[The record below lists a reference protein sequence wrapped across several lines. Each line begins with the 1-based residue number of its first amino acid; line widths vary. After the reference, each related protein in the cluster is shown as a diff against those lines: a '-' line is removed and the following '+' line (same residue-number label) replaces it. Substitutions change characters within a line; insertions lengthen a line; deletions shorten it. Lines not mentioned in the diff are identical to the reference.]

1 MTEKKVVR
9 KVVAKTTPAKAA
21 SKAKKTASPVERW
34 LKASLEIRHGG
45 LTGDKLVEAKKAL
58 AALEAELLKQL

>member
-1 MTEKKVVR
+1 MTEKKVVK
-9 KVVAKTTPAKAA
+9 KVVAKSAPKVKKA
-21 SKAKKTASPVERW
+21 ASPVERW

-45 LTGDKLVEAKKAL
+45 LTGDKLAEAKKAL

>member
-1 MTEKKVVR
+1 MTEKKVMK
-9 KVVAKTTPAKAA
+9 KVVARAA
-21 SKAKKTASPVERW
+21 PKAKKASSPVEKW